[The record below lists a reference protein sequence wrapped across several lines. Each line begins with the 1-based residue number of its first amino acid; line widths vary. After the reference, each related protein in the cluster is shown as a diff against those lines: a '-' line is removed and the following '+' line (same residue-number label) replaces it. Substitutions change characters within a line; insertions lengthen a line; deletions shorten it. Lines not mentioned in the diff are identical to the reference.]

1 MARMAESSSRPARLG
16 GATISHPEK
25 LFWPAEAI
33 TKLALAQFYARIASE
48 ILPWMKSRA
57 VTMERCPEGI
67 RKTCFYQKQAPKQL
81 AADIPT
87 VRIPAATDGHDVD
100 YIVGGGR
107 KTLLTLVNYGC
118 IAMHVMNSRID
129 RLTLPDWL
137 AFDLDPSDGFE
148 PAARTALLLRKRLE
162 AHGLEP
168 FVKTSGGR
176 GLHVFVPLR
185 RGAGQD
191 QVRAYTAGIAAE
203 LAAAHPTLVTVEAR
217 KAKRR
222 APVYLDVMRNA
233 SAQTIVPPFSVR
245 WRPRAPVSMPLEW
258 DEVSPRLDPA
268 IFNIKTAE
276 RRMAAKSPWSK
287 FFSHRQTLPRD

>member
-107 KTLLTLVNYGC
+107 KTLLTLE
-118 IAMHVMNSRID
+118 I
-129 RLTLPDWL
+129 
-137 AFDLDPSDGFE
+137 
-148 PAARTALLLRKRLE
+148 
-162 AHGLEP
+162 
-168 FVKTSGGR
+168 GR
-176 GLHVFVPLR
+176 
-185 RGAGQD
+185 
-191 QVRAYTAGIAAE
+191 
-203 LAAAHPTLVTVEAR
+203 
-217 KAKRR
+217 
-222 APVYLDVMRNA
+222 A
-233 SAQTIVPPFSVR
+233 SCR
-245 WRPRAPVSMPLEW
+245 
-258 DEVSPRLDPA
+258 
-268 IFNIKTAE
+268 E
-276 RRMAAKSPWSK
+276 RV
-287 FFSHRQTLPRD
+287 